1 MICYDVYVCV
11 FRADIVDPR
20 EIFESFLYECPPF
33 VQKSFTTGLLK
44 KNFCR
49 SCTYQKEKTVEKYF
63 LKLYPGKRFVLRLI

>member
-1 MICYDVYVCV
+1 MYMCV

-44 KNFCR
+44 KNFCG
-49 SCTYQKEKTVEKYF
+49 SCAYQKEKKQ
-63 LKLYPGKRFVLRLI
+63 